1 MLQRL
6 QEMFANLELS
16 EKNSFEMAN
25 WCQAFKQRNDDYKLV
40 ATEHNQQKDAHEFLI
55 GFFNQL

>member
-1 MLQRL
+1 
-6 QEMFANLELS
+6 MFANLELS

-40 ATEHNQQKDAHEFLI
+40 ATEHNQQKDAHDFLTN
-55 GFFNQL
+55 FFNQF